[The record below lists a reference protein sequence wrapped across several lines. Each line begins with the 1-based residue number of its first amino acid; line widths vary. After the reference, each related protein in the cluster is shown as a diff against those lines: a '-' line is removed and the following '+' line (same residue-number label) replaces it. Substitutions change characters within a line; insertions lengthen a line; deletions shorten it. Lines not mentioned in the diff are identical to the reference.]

1 MRRRTTHP
9 KCGRGHSL
17 AGQDKASST
26 YCWSAGGLGPDHD
39 LCVQG
44 TKSLVFLWD
53 LKQICL
59 CFNLIICPFCPAY
72 HFGGLALEISR
83 WRMNSKPRDSR
94 MLCVKPQN
102 PAGLLQGTK
111 ARWFL
116 KFPWAR
122 KHLYFPENGGFHLSQ
137 MVSRIWIVFVP
148 LRSSNW
154 VEECSLWFN
163 PCYKCA

>member
-9 KCGRGHSL
+9 KCGRGRSL

-26 YCWSAGGLGPDHD
+26 CCWSAGGLGPDHD

-53 LKQICL
+53 VKEICL
-59 CFNLIICPFCPAY
+59 CFNLIICPFCPAH

-83 WRMNSKPRDSR
+83 WRMDSKPSDSR
-94 MLCVKPQN
+94 TLCVKPQN

-111 ARWFL
+111 ACWFL
-116 KFPWAR
+116 KSLVLESICIFQRMAVSIYLKWF
-122 KHLYFPENGGFHLSQ
+122 LESGFFSPSDVQQLSWR
-137 MVSRIWIVFVP
+137 MLFV
-148 LRSSNW
+148 
-154 VEECSLWFN
+154 V
-163 PCYKCA
+163 